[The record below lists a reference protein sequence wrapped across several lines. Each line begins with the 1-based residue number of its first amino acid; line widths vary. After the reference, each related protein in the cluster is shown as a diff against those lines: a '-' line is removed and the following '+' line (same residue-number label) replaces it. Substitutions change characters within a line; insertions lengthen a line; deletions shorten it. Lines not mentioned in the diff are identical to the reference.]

1 MRRATS
7 STRSRV
13 AALIEGW
20 SLMARETVIFE
31 TPSSRAMSAS
41 VTGMVLNRVAPLPN
55 ASYMHQRFCATRD
68 SRPAALRFETHE
80 IETEERFIHE
90 LTRNHTKAH
99 ERFVRFGSCDF
110 V

>member
-13 AALIEGW
+13 AGMIEGRL
-20 SLMARETVIFE
+20 LMARETVIFE

-41 VTGMVLNRVAPLPN
+41 VTGMVLNRVPRLPK

-90 LTRNHTKAH
+90 LTRNDTNQTA
-99 ERFVRFGSCDF
+99 RIVRELSCGF
-110 V
+110 M

>member
-13 AALIEGW
+13 AGLIEGW
-20 SLMARETVIFE
+20 LLMARETVIFE

-41 VTGMVLNRVAPLPN
+41 VTGMILNRVLRLPN
-55 ASYMHQRFCATRD
+55 ASYMHQRFCATKD

-80 IETEERFIHE
+80 IETEERFIHD
-90 LTRNHTKAH
+90 LTRNDTKAR
-99 ERFVRFGSCDF
+99 EGFVRFDSCSF